1 MDDLRSLHDFI
12 ARDSP
17 KYAQAQ
23 VQAIQAAVLH
33 LRSHPKMGR
42 TVPEFPTE
50 KWREILCGSY
60 RVIYRHDARK
70 SVVRVLA
77 VVHQSQMLRLFM
89 VP

>member
-23 VQAIQAAVLH
+23 VQSIQAAVLQ
-33 LRSHPKMGR
+33 LRSHPRLGR
-42 TVPEFPTE
+42 VVPEFPTE
-50 KWREILCGSY
+50 KWREILCGNY
-60 RVIYRHDARK
+60 RIIYRHDSRK

-89 VP
+89 IG